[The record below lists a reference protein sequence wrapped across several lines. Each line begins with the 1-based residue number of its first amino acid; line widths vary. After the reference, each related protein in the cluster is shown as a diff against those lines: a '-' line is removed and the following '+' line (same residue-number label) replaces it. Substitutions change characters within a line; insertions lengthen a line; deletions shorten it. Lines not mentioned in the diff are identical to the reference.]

1 VPPLQRIVEVHC
13 PHGRKSNLTKAR
25 QHRLDRADVHVN
37 QCGQEADFHPQE
49 KNSLESTLNR

>member
-1 VPPLQRIVEVHC
+1 LQRIVEVHC

-49 KNSLESTLNR
+49 KNSLESTVTR